1 MVFHG
6 HHATQSHRTGQ
17 IAQHVCRQLPRA
29 EKNIQ
34 KTMHRQA
41 VFFTVSE
48 RQRYF
53 TGFPGWSKHTRL
65 QTEPNMTKSQSQKE
79 GSSARANMMSSTVF
93 GLFLSCV
100 THHELPLRYRKH
112 GCCHMHVFI
121 KHCADQKQIS
131 RHVMFPST
139 RSRTQAA
146 ANATTH
152 TMFVTPCLQ
161 TERNMQPTT
170 PTA

>member
-6 HHATQSHRTGQ
+6 HHATQSHTTGQ
-17 IAQHVCRQLPRA
+17 IAQHVCRQLPCA

-41 VFFTVSE
+41 VFTVSE

-53 TGFPGWSKHTRL
+53 TGFPGWSKHTHL

-79 GSSARANMMSSTVF
+79 AASARANMMSSTVF

-121 KHCADQKQIS
+121 NHCAEQKQTS

-139 RSRTQAA
+139 RSRTH
-146 ANATTH
+146 ATATQQH
-152 TMFVTPCLQ
+152 TRCL
-161 TERNMQPTT
+161 
-170 PTA
+170 